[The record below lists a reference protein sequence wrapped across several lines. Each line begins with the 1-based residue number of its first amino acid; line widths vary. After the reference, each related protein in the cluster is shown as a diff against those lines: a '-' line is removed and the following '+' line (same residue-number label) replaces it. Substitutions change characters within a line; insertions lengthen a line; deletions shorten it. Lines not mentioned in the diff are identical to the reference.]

1 MVLKTLTLKSLGM
14 VISSLLLGFSFQAQS
29 ANGDI
34 VASGN
39 FKGTN
44 GHVTKG
50 SIMVVE
56 MNGGHVIKLGE
67 NFSLDGAPDP
77 SVAFVAS
84 GQKPVIVS
92 ALKSKNGAQT
102 YVVPADLDPSDYD
115 KFYICDQYS
124 VSLGETNLK

>member
-1 MVLKTLTLKSLGM
+1 MKTLTLKSCGV
-14 VISSLLLGFSFQAQS
+14 VISSLLLGFSIQAQ
-29 ANGDI
+29 ATNGDV

-67 NFSLDGAPDP
+67 DFSLDDAPDP

-84 GQKPVIVS
+84 GKKPIIIS
-92 ALKSKNGAQT
+92 ALKSNRGAQT
-102 YVVPADLDPSDYD
+102 YVVPASINPSDYD
-115 KFYICDQYS
+115 KFYIWCDKFS
-124 VSLGETNLK
+124 VSLGETDLK